1 MFMLEIAQKL
11 SCRTVARNAVLIAG
25 VVGMAAFATSC
36 APPPPPPPPQ
46 PIAAP
51 MPPPPPPPP
60 RLERYPGRVPGGE
73 RG

>member
-1 MFMLEIAQKL
+1 MPVIARN
-11 SCRTVARNAVLIAG
+11 RTVLRSAVLIASL
-25 VVGMAAFATSC
+25 VSVATFATSC
-36 APPPPPPPPQ
+36 APPPPPPPPPQ

-60 RLERYPGRVPGGE
+60 RMERYPGRVPGGE